1 MEESDAWLP
10 LGDVALKTLRELYE
24 SKDRDPDC
32 PWIFPGRSNQTKGKK
47 IYSRRRVF
55 ERIRKRSALKRY
67 MQKNPVVA
75 LKDALQAMKNENY
88 KGGIHLKPKRFAG
101 LLSGLRSKDGRP
113 DGCDEAA

>member
-1 MEESDAWLP
+1 GLVCTNS
-10 LGDVALKTLRELYE
+10 LKLYE
-24 SKDRDPDC
+24 SKGPDLYC
-32 PWIFPGRSNQTKGKK
+32 RWIFPERSNQTKGQN

-75 LKDALQAMKNENY
+75 LKDALQAMKTENY
-88 KGGIHLKPKRFAG
+88 RGGIHLKPKRFAG

>member
-75 LKDALQAMKNENY
+75 LKDALQAMKNE
-88 KGGIHLKPKRFAG
+88 L
-101 LLSGLRSKDGRP
+101 
-113 DGCDEAA
+113 